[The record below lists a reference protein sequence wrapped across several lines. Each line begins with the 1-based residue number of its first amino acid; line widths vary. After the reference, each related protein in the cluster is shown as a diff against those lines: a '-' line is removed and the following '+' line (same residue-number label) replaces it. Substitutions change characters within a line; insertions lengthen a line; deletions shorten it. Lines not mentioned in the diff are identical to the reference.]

1 MVKSFLFSLFSLIV
15 STNAYDF
22 DNLELIISDTCP
34 LNDDSVNSNPQINED
49 EDVTFIRTEFLNK

>member
-34 LNDDSVNSNPQINED
+34 LNDDSVSE
-49 EDVTFIRTEFLNK
+49 TFL